1 MKIAIVDDE
10 QYWRDKTLIQINQ
23 ILPEDAFTVDSYNNG
38 RSYLDSNIEYD
49 ISFIDIDMPGLD
61 GFQTICEASE
71 HNGEGLY
78 IILTTHTEMSRRG
91 YMVDA
96 FRYIDKA
103 NIESEI
109 REALQSASFL
119 INRNV
124 KITVS
129 VVGHGNL
136 KVMLNDIIYMET
148 EKHNIII
155 HTTNGILKC
164 NNKISDIEKIL
175 QDDWFFRCHNA
186 YIVNL
191 DKIKRVDKKII
202 LLNNGHS
209 IEIAQRRLSEFNK
222 KYLRRQYMCGNA

>member
-23 ILPEDAFTVDSYNNG
+23 ILPKDTFTVDSYNNG

-49 ISFIDIDMPGLD
+49 ISFIDIDMPDLD

-155 HTTNGILKC
+155 HTTNGFLKC